1 MKILTSK
8 RAEPEQFSASGFHID
23 YSTSQLLT
31 AGRVPKKVARFRCF
45 FKLDK
50 ASS

>member
-23 YSTSQLLT
+23 YSTSQLST
-31 AGRVPKKVARFRCF
+31 AGQGTEESRKVPLF

-50 ASS
+50 AS